1 MVGEVARG
9 LSLFLFLC
17 FISLTPPARLQ
28 LAITMAKLCM
38 LLLMASPLISAL
50 VVTRAAPTAVVAP
63 TLARSCDV
71 AAAVRTQQRAA
82 VVMMGRGG
90 GQREERPRKE
100 KVAKDVL
107 ELDGT
112 VLESLPNAMFR
123 VQLMDSE
130 QARTHAHSRA
140 FPTWVACTP
149 HAHTPCD
156 PIERGTHT
164 LVAGDSRPH
173 LGQDPQ
179 ELHQDPGT
187 PTPTAIASTTVP
199 STTVPATTVP
209 ATTVPAAAI
218 ASASTF
224 ASTAMAS
231 ASTVAY
237 PSTAIAHATRGG
249 CRPQPRRR
257 CYLYCGCCGR
267 LRA

>member
-1 MVGEVARG
+1 
-9 LSLFLFLC
+9 
-17 FISLTPPARLQ
+17 
-28 LAITMAKLCM
+28 MAKLCM

-130 QARTHAHSRA
+130 QVILAHISGKIRKNYIKILVGDRV
-140 FPTWVACTP
+140 T
-149 HAHTPCD
+149 CD
-156 PIERGTHT
+156 ISPYDLTKGRI
-164 LVAGDSRPH
+164 
-173 LGQDPQ
+173 
-179 ELHQDPGT
+179 
-187 PTPTAIASTTVP
+187 
-199 STTVPATTVP
+199 
-209 ATTVPAAAI
+209 
-218 ASASTF
+218 TF
-224 ASTAMAS
+224 R
-231 ASTVAY
+231 
-237 PSTAIAHATRGG
+237 HKN
-249 CRPQPRRR
+249 
-257 CYLYCGCCGR
+257 
-267 LRA
+267 

>member
-1 MVGEVARG
+1 
-9 LSLFLFLC
+9 
-17 FISLTPPARLQ
+17 
-28 LAITMAKLCM
+28 M

-199 STTVPATTVP
+199 STPSPPPPSPPPPSPPPPSPPPPSPQPPRSPPPPWPLPPPSPTPPPPSPTPRAVAVGLSHG
-209 ATTVPAAAI
+209 AAAI
-218 ASASTF
+218 R
-224 ASTAMAS
+224 
-231 ASTVAY
+231 TVA
-237 PSTAIAHATRGG
+237 AAA
-249 CRPQPRRR
+249 
-257 CYLYCGCCGR
+257 
-267 LRA
+267 A